1 MKVNQIVSEHKK
13 GVRAKKYTT
22 KAKGTVPVYGPDSK
36 DAKLKPVK
44 PVGTLNEIES
54 VATAVKQNPDGSTVY
69 KDATGAEKTAAAGE
83 IKTGPDGKPTLAVAG
98 ITPGEQINIT
108 DKVAEAPTDRGPVGG
123 DGTDR
128 LIAAISSD
136 EHLLNDEM
144 GGKPYYVTMQGGKP
158 MVMDNGNTGG
168 SPLGVTSSGEEI
180 TPQLIARSTDWSL
193 KSIQLNGKTY
203 PTLYSG
209 TRGYRVGKQAYQEI
223 IAGAQS
229 RIMGTNSK
237 QPSRLFNPAD
247 VDWHGGPKTPG
258 LKEADDVLLGKMLTI
273 AGLR

>member
-44 PVGTLNEIES
+44 PTGTINEVDS

-108 DKVAEAPTDRGPVGG
+108 DKVAENPDDTGPVGG
-123 DGTDR
+123 DPTDQF
-128 LIAAISSD
+128 ISQISSD
-136 EHLLNDEM
+136 ERLDDQ
-144 GGKPYYVTMQGGKP
+144 QGGTDQQLAALEKMLMQVQEP
-158 MVMDNGNTGG
+158 WEKKQIEWRITNQKNRNAPGIDMGNPVVTGG
-168 SPLGVTSSGEEI
+168 
-180 TPQLIARSTDWSL
+180 QLLPVVAPREWI
-193 KSIQLNGKTY
+193 
-203 PTLYSG
+203 
-209 TRGYRVGKQAYQEI
+209 KQ
-223 IAGAQS
+223 
-229 RIMGTNSK
+229 
-237 QPSRLFNPAD
+237 NPNLSQKLPNDAM
-247 VDWHGGPKTPG
+247 PPEMQTPG
-258 LKEADDVLLGKMLTI
+258 MLDRI
-273 AGLR
+273 KSLAGIK